1 MNLPVIV
8 LGSGGH
14 AKVLI
19 EALLLQRREVLGYT
33 DPDETLKTV
42 LGLSRLGDDQ
52 AILKYDPE
60 KLKLVNGVGSIGST
74 STRKRL
80 YDRFRMK
87 GYRFQIVAHPLAI
100 VASDVRLE
108 EGVQI
113 MAGAVVQSGCHLGAD
128 TIINTGAV
136 VDHDCEIGAHVHIAP
151 GAVLSG
157 NVRIEEGVHVGAGAI
172 IIQSVVIGE
181 RSIIGA
187 GTVVLKDVPS
197 CVTVVGAPGKIIR
210 RHVDE

>member
-1 MNLPVIV
+1 MNLPVII
-8 LGSGGH
+8 LGGGGH

-33 DPDETLKTV
+33 DPYEALGMV

-60 KLKLVNGVGSIGST
+60 KLKLVNGVGSIAFT
-74 STRKRL
+74 SSRRRL
-80 YDRFRMK
+80 YELFRRK
-87 GYRFQIVAHPLAI
+87 GYRFQNVAHPSAI
-100 VASDVRLE
+100 IASDVLLE

-113 MAGAVVQSGCHLGAD
+113 MAGAVVQPGSRLGAN
-128 TIINTGAV
+128 TIINTGV
-136 VDHDCEIGAHVHIAP
+136 VVEHDCDIGAHVHIAP

-157 NVRIEEGVHVGAGAI
+157 NVRIEEGVLVGAGAV
-172 IIQSVVIGE
+172 IIQGVAIGD

-197 CVTVVGAPGKIIR
+197 CVTVVGAPGKVIR
-210 RHVDE
+210 HHV

>member
-1 MNLPVIV
+1 MNLPVII
-8 LGSGGH
+8 LGGGGH

-19 EALLLQRREVLGYT
+19 EALLLQHREVLGYT
-33 DPDETLKTV
+33 DPDEALGMV

-60 KLKLVNGVGSIGST
+60 KLKLVNGVGSIAST
-74 STRKRL
+74 SSRRRL
-80 YDRFRMK
+80 YELFWSK
-87 GYRFQIVAHPLAI
+87 GYRFQNVAHPSAVI
-100 VASDVRLE
+100 ASDVLLE

-113 MAGAVVQSGCHLGAD
+113 MAGAVVQPGSRLGAN

-136 VDHDCEIGAHVHIAP
+136 VEHDCDIGAHAHIAP

-157 NVRIEEGVHVGAGAI
+157 NVRIEEGVHVGAGAV
-172 IIQSVVIGE
+172 IIQGVAIGE
-181 RSIIGA
+181 KSIIGA

-197 CVTVVGAPGKIIR
+197 CVTVVGAPGKVIR
-210 RHVDE
+210 RHVQ

>member
-33 DPDETLKTV
+33 DPDEARKMV
-42 LGLSRLGDDQ
+42 LGLSRLGGDQ
-52 AILKYDPE
+52 AILEYDPE

-74 STRKRL
+74 LSRKSL
-80 YDRFRMK
+80 YDRFRKK
-87 GYRFQIVAHPLAI
+87 GYRFQNVAHPSAI
-100 VASDVRLE
+100 IASDVRLE

-113 MAGAVVQSGCHLGAD
+113 MAGAVVQPGSRLGAN
-128 TIINTGAV
+128 TIINTGAM
-136 VDHDCEIGAHVHIAP
+136 VDHDCDVGAHVHIAP

-172 IIQSVVIGE
+172 IIQGVVIGE

-187 GTVVLKDVPS
+187 GTVVLRDVPS
-197 CVTVVGAPGKIIR
+197 CVTVVGVPGKVIR
-210 RHVDE
+210 HHVNE

>member
-33 DPDETLKTV
+33 DPDEARKTV

-52 AILKYDPE
+52 AILEYDPE
-60 KLKLVNGVGSIGST
+60 KLRLVNGVGSIAST
-74 STRKRL
+74 SSRKSL

-87 GYRFQIVAHPLAI
+87 GYRFQSVAHPSAAI
-100 VASDVRLE
+100 ASDARLE

-113 MAGAVVQSGCHLGAD
+113 MAGAVVQPGTSVGAN
-128 TIINTGAV
+128 TVINTGAV

-157 NVRIEEGVHVGAGAI
+157 NVRIAEGVHVGAGAI
-172 IIQSVVIGE
+172 IIQGVVIGE

-187 GTVVLKDVPS
+187 GTLVLKDVPS
-197 CVTVVGAPGKIIR
+197 RVTLVGVPGKIIR
-210 RHVDE
+210 RHIDE